1 MSGVLDKKAIKTAS
15 KLITKFCDIITYT
28 EITSTYDINT
38 GGMTSTQVE
47 HDNIPAQVS
56 KPTIK
61 DLNGT
66 LITVNDLIVSIAS
79 SDLPIMP
86 KNGDLIT
93 VDGTTFTVMG
103 NLYTKGQ
110 QIIKHSLV
118 CKSS

>member
-1 MSGVLDKKAIKTAS
+1 MSGQLDKKAIATAS
-15 KLITKFCDIITYT
+15 KLIKKFGDIITYT

-38 GGMTSTQVE
+38 GGMTSTQVT
-47 HDNIPAQVS
+47 HSNIPAQLS

-66 LITVNDLIVSIAS
+66 LITVNDLIVNIAS

-86 KNGDLIT
+86 KNGDLVT
-93 VDGTTFTVMG
+93 VDGSTFTIMG